1 MSYQHMGFWDKVG
14 LKKEKEKAKQDYD
27 EPLES
32 SIAPTMTSAT
42 CLSRL
47 HLLSPESRAWGKQC
61 CWYHFSIDWCVDY
74 TFLWRRMALTFV
86 LNWKKKLIIIGLNQD
101 QLYSPLEKC
110 IAESI
115 LKDVHFSYVSLW
127 DVATVSCI
135 QMNWAGTTDD
145 VAYTWLWSIVA
156 SKMHCLWDAS
166 DKL

>member
-86 LNWKKKLIIIGLNQD
+86 LNRKKKINN
-101 QLYSPLEKC
+101 
-110 IAESI
+110 
-115 LKDVHFSYVSLW
+115 
-127 DVATVSCI
+127 
-135 QMNWAGTTDD
+135 NWAQSR
-145 VAYTWLWSIVA
+145 SIVQPSREMYSRVDTQGRSFFICEPLRCCN
-156 SKMHCLWDAS
+156 SKLHTNELSWNDWRCGVHLIMEYCGEQNAL
-166 DKL
+166 LVRCIR